1 MKHVS
6 PLSHRSTTARSV
18 VPRSWVEA
26 QHDIDF
32 PPPDPSKLV
41 SVELA
46 VEPSFPSSMPD
57 RPHGGQLIVAAG
69 LGALFVALCFA
80 FVDLL
85 HLPSLSKLSVA
96 ALGGALIGLGALK
109 RKHSY
114 TSPTAPAAIAQEPLV
129 EVDLPSLTGQLSS
142 VLGRLRRE
150 HGVAYRTRTWI
161 EEVLPAAGADL
172 TTPEL
177 ARDLLA
183 AAALDAGGIRA
194 DVAALAA
201 THSRDD
207 IVATSLV
214 LLDALN
220 SLLVTCERSTG
231 QPATRPSD
239 PSFWPPVAC

>member
-1 MKHVS
+1 
-6 PLSHRSTTARSV
+6 
-18 VPRSWVEA
+18 
-26 QHDIDF
+26 
-32 PPPDPSKLV
+32 
-41 SVELA
+41 
-46 VEPSFPSSMPD
+46 MPD

-69 LGALFVALCFA
+69 LGALFVAVCFA

-114 TSPTAPAAIAQEPLV
+114 TSPTAPAAIVQEPLV

-142 VLGRLRRE
+142 VLGQLRRE
-150 HGVAYRTRTWI
+150 YGVAYRTRTWI

-201 THSRDD
+201 THSRDE

-214 LLDALN
+214 LLDALT
-220 SLLVTCERSTG
+220 SLLVTCERLTE

-239 PSFWPPVAC
+239 PSFWPPVPC

>member
-1 MKHVS
+1 MKHIS
-6 PLSHRSTTARSV
+6 QLSHRSTTSRSL

-26 QHDIDF
+26 RHDIDF
-32 PPPDPSKLV
+32 PPPDPSDLV
-41 SVELA
+41 VVELA
-46 VEPSFPSSMPD
+46 VESSAPVSISN

-69 LGALFVALCFA
+69 LGALFVAVWFA

-96 ALGGALIGLGALK
+96 ALGVLLIGLGALK

-114 TSPTAPAAIAQEPLV
+114 TSPTARAAIAREPLA
-129 EVDLPSLTGQLSS
+129 EVDLPSLTGQISS
-142 VLGRLRRE
+142 VLGKLRRQ

-161 EEVLPAAGADL
+161 EEVLPGAGADL
-172 TTPEL
+172 TNPEL

-194 DVAALAA
+194 DLAALAA
-201 THSRDD
+201 TQSRDD

-220 SLLVTCERSTG
+220 NLLVTCQRETEHL
-231 QPATRPSD
+231 ATRPSD
-239 PSFWPPVAC
+239 PSLWPPVAC